1 MLGHPFVMSVEQMFL
16 GVKNGGRLFAEYWIV
31 LYLLLKKLLR
41 RRFDGTFCMELL
53 FATGSATIRCN
64 GPKFLIHS
72 VVEPWYPEM
81 HENTCSYF
89 DFFSGA
95 GVIKLLMSEAAP
107 FEGKWLKLIRQVHG
121 TQLGAHATRPRS
133 ARPSA

>member
-1 MLGHPFVMSVEQMFL
+1 MVTFSEPSEKPWVFVHVPEEESASPRYFVL
-16 GVKNGGRLFAEYWIV
+16 TAAELHQV
-31 LYLLLKKLLR
+31 LSKRHHDYLVRYRNKHGK
-41 RRFDGTFCMELL
+41 E
-53 FATGSATIRCN
+53 
-64 GPKFLIHS
+64 
-72 VVEPWYPEM
+72 
-81 HENTCSYF
+81 
-89 DFFSGA
+89 FSGA